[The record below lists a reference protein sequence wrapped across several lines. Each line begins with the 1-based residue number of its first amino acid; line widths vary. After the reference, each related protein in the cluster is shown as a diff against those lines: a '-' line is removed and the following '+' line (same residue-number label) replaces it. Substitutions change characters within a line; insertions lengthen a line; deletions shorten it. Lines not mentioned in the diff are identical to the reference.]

1 MLPEERMPH
10 KQQRCKDTLAML
22 SNSERVGTK
31 LQRIAEKA
39 RRDSRCRFSSLFHLM
54 DKELL
59 RECFE
64 RLRRDAA
71 AGIDQVTVNLFASQ

>member
-1 MLPEERMPH
+1 MLLEERMAH
-10 KQQRCKDTLAML
+10 KQQRCKDTLTMH
-22 SNSERVGTK
+22 SNSETVGTK

-39 RRDSRCRFSSLFHLM
+39 RRDPRCRFTSLFHLM

-71 AGIDQVTVNLFASQ
+71 AGIDQVTVNLFA

>member
-39 RRDSRCRFSSLFHLM
+39 RRDSRSKFSSLFDLM

-59 RECFE
+59 RECFV

-71 AGIDQVTVNLFASQ
+71 AGIDQVTVNLFA